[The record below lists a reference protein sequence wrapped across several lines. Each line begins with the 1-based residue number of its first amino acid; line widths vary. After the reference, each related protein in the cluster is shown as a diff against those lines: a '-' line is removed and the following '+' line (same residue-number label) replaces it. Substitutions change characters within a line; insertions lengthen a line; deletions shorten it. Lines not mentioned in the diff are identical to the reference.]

1 MTAQQAFAMIW
12 PLLVCLL
19 CGGIALFVTRRQKPV
34 HKDQAT
40 EARRTNDQ
48 PLSAAE
54 MHEILET
61 VDRQIKTAQSR
72 IPLAPQKAL

>member
-1 MTAQQAFAMIW
+1 MTTQQAFAMIW
-12 PLLVCLL
+12 PLFVCLL
-19 CGGIALFVTRRQKPV
+19 CGGIALYVTRRQKPV
-34 HKDQAT
+34 RVVQAT
-40 EARRTNDQ
+40 EARRTKDQ

-61 VDRQIKTAQSR
+61 VDRQIKVAQSR